1 MPSLAATAHRVS
13 SFDAD
18 PTAEEAWERLA
29 EARDAELDAG
39 VVAPV
44 ALGDTK
50 GRLRAKFPG

>member
-1 MPSLAATAHRVS
+1 MPSLATAAHLVS

-18 PTAEEAWERLA
+18 PTAEEACERLA
-29 EARDAELDAG
+29 EAGGAELDAG